1 MPTCPERTDV
11 AIVGAG
17 PVGLF
22 AVFQCGMLNMRCH
35 VIDSLDHI
43 GGTCTALYPEKPI
56 YDIPAYPEIMAQGLI
71 DKLEQQAAP
80 FAPRYHLGQQVRALA
95 ANDGGWRLHTS
106 DGAIIDAAAVIIAA
120 GAGVYVPNRPPLAG
134 IVGYEGKSVYYA
146 IRSKNHLR
154 GQRLVIA
161 GGGDSAVDWALALAD
176 TAAKIYVVHRRA
188 RFRAAPESMARL
200 ERLASEGD
208 VVEIVTPVQ
217 LQGLEGD
224 GQTLSAVIVQGSDGT
239 LRKLQADCLLAFFGL
254 TMKLGPIANWGLELD
269 RNLIKVNPAT
279 CATNLPGVH
288 AIGDINSYPGKLK
301 LILTGFSEAAMAA
314 HAIYERVHPED
325 ALHWEYSTT
334 KGIPGLIGKD

>member
-1 MPTCPERTDV
+1 MPTSPEVTDV

-22 AVFQCGMLNMRCH
+22 AVFQCGMLKMRCH

-80 FAPRYHLGQQVRALA
+80 FAPRYHLGQQVRQLETS
-95 ANDGGWRLHTS
+95 GSRWRLQTS
-106 DGAIIDAAAVIIAA
+106 SGAIVNAAAVIIAA

-134 IVGYEGKSVYYA
+134 IDGYEGTSVHYA
-146 IRSKNHLR
+146 IRSRDALCGKR
-154 GQRLVIA
+154 MVIA
-161 GGGDSAVDWALALAD
+161 GGGDSAVDWALALAG
-176 TAAKIYVVHRRA
+176 TARKIYVVHRRA
-188 RFRAAPESMARL
+188 KFRAAPESLARL
-200 ERLASEGD
+200 EKLAAED
-208 VVEIVTPVQ
+208 DIVEVVTPVQ
-217 LQGLEGD
+217 LHGLEGD
-224 GQTLSAVIVQGSDGT
+224 GQALSAVIVKGADGT
-239 LRKLQADCLLAFFGL
+239 LRKLEADCLLAFFGL
-254 TMKLGPIANWGLELD
+254 TMKLGPIADWGLDLD

-288 AIGDINSYPGKLK
+288 AIGDINCYPGKLK

-314 HAIYERVHPED
+314 HAIYERVHPND

-334 KGIPGLIGKD
+334 KGIPKLA